1 MENIKFDC
9 KLETVVRSEVALSL
23 FKVLEKQQEDDVN
36 NEFLMHLSAEVAD
49 QGEAKVQS
57 AEFIVIVDRSG
68 SMQGTP
74 WKQVQ
79 GGLTK
84 MLELTR
90 SQENIR
96 IRVISYNQEASQVA
110 LTGES
115 QVDKASIDKIRASG
129 STSFVAVF
137 KHLSAIF
144 KDKTEDASKA
154 FFVFF
159 MTDGEDTVSSPKE
172 IMQQKELMQTDIEKF
187 GAEVVFHVLGFSEQH
202 DEQFLES
209 LTFLGTSDGTYSFVS
224 PSEGGK
230 AIEERLVALVQSTSS
245 AVGRSLNIEMK
256 SNDLQFLGD
265 TFGEGKTEV
274 VVPAMVSKNNGVV
287 RIATKKFVKKM
298 PTCKGSPK
306 LELKIYEKLTGAP
319 DAISASIAKTEEF
332 VLKEQVHVADHN
344 LVKLRTA
351 LNMITG
357 QISEADKPEQVEG
370 MKVWHKLVQEKFAKI
385 TLDESIPQN
394 IKSKKKAVESGIA
407 ICRGIYEESKG
418 MNDRERGLRMQAMST
433 TYQMS
438 SSQVQN
444 RRQVRS
450 KEASS
455 NKWMAKKTSRS
466 VQQQIQ
472 TTADYSEEDF
482 VMIDNQKK

>member
-9 KLETVVRSEVALSL
+9 KLETVDRSEVALSL

-332 VLKEQVHVADHN
+332 VLKEKVHVADHN

-438 SSQVQN
+438 SNQVQN

-450 KEASS
+450 KETSS

-472 TTADYSEEDF
+472 TTADYSAEDF

>member
-9 KLETVVRSEVALSL
+9 KLETVDRSEVALSL

>member
-1 MENIKFDC
+1 MPTC
-9 KLETVVRSEVALSL
+9 KDKGEVALSL

-36 NEFLMHLSAEVAD
+36 DEFLMHLSTEVAD
-49 QGEAKVQS
+49 QGEAKAQS

-90 SQENIR
+90 DQGNIR

-144 KDKTEDASKA
+144 KDKTEDAPKA

-230 AIEERLVALVQSTSS
+230 AIEERLIALVQSTSS

-256 SNDLQFLGD
+256 SNDLLFLGD
-265 TFGEGKTEV
+265 TFGEGKAEV

-287 RIATKKFVKKM
+287 RIATKKFVKKI

-319 DAISASIAKTEEF
+319 KAIEAKIVTLEEVVLTDPTE
-332 VLKEQVHVADHN
+332 VADHN
-344 LVKLRTA
+344 LKKLRTA

-385 TLDESIPQN
+385 NLDESKASLPMKNRI
-394 IKSKKKAVESGIA
+394 KAVESGIA
-407 ICRGIYEESKG
+407 ICRGIYEETKG

-438 SSQVQN
+438 SNQVQN